1 MTFDQYIQ
9 NPMGVKNAVIS
20 NREMY
25 RTMYTEKLNKILV
38 RESGKVVYYLYKSNK
53 KYYAYLK
60 IPSEVVPNF
69 YYDVIIEFS
78 EPKDGIKITDRTL
91 RNYEARFYSNDPSFV
106 FTFAHAFIKNGMFLD
121 SFKDKMSKEAVKQ
134 NADEKNPTNQV
145 GYVKSLYF
153 AYLIMNQRGLF
164 NKILYVERY
173 VERNLKSMVMDASE
187 KITRRQQEGENLR
200 KKNKKDKNE
209 INRRR
214 SRENIKSD
222 ETPIAHRVSNIVH
235 TRKVGTIKKTNTVG
249 TVKKTRTS
257 KRK

>member
-134 NADEKNPTNQV
+134 NADEKNPTNQI

-222 ETPIAHRVSNIVH
+222 ETPIAHRVSNIAH
-235 TRKVGTIKKTNTVG
+235 TRKVGTIKKINTVG

>member
-78 EPKDGIKITDRTL
+78 EPKDGVKITDRTL

-134 NADEKNPTNQV
+134 NADEKNPTNQI

-222 ETPIAHRVSNIVH
+222 ETPIAHRVSNIAH

>member
-91 RNYEARFYSNDPSFV
+91 RNHEARFYSNDPSFV

-134 NADEKNPTNQV
+134 NADEKNPTNQI

-187 KITRRQQEGENLR
+187 KIARRQQEGENLR

-214 SRENIKSD
+214 SRENIKYD
-222 ETPIAHRVSNIVH
+222 ETPIAHRVSNIAH
-235 TRKVGTIKKTNTVG
+235 TRKVGAIKKTNTVG

>member
-1 MTFDQYIQ
+1 MDMTFDQYIQ

-25 RTMYTEKLNKILV
+25 RTMYTDKLNKILV

-53 KYYAYLK
+53 KYYAYIK
-60 IPSEVVPNF
+60 VPSEVVPKF

-78 EPKDGIKITDRTL
+78 EPKDGVKITDRTL
-91 RNYEARFYSNDPSFV
+91 RNYNVRFYSNDPSFV
-106 FTFAHAFIKNGMFLD
+106 FTFAHAFIKNGIFLD
-121 SFKDKMSKEAVKQ
+121 TYKDKMSQQAVKQ

-173 VERNLKSMVMDASE
+173 VERNLKSMVMNADE
-187 KITRRQQEGENLR
+187 KISRRQEEGENLR
-200 KKNKKDKNE
+200 KKNRKVKSDVE
-209 INRRR
+209 NRRK
-214 SRENIKSD
+214 RENLKGD
-222 ETPIAHRVSNIVH
+222 ETPIAHRVSNITH
-235 TRKVGTIKKTNTVG
+235 TRKVGQIKKTNNI
-249 TVKKTRTS
+249 KTTKRS
-257 KRK
+257 KGRR

>member
-106 FTFAHAFIKNGMFLD
+106 FTFTHAFIKNGMFLD

-134 NADEKNPTNQV
+134 NADEKNPTNQI

-222 ETPIAHRVSNIVH
+222 ETPIAHRVSSIAH

>member
-1 MTFDQYIQ
+1 MDMTFDQYIQ

-25 RTMYTEKLNKILV
+25 RTMYTDKLNKILV

-53 KYYAYLK
+53 KYYAYIK
-60 IPSEVVPNF
+60 VPSEVVPKF

-78 EPKDGIKITDRTL
+78 EPKDGIKVTDRTL
-91 RNYEARFYSNDPSFV
+91 RNYNVRFYSNDPSFV
-106 FTFAHAFIKNGMFLD
+106 FTFTHAFIKNGIFLD
-121 SFKDKMSKEAVKQ
+121 NYKDKMSQQAVKQ

-173 VERNLKSMVMDASE
+173 VERNLKSMVMNADE
-187 KITRRQQEGENLR
+187 KISRRQEEGENLR
-200 KKNKKDKNE
+200 KKNRRSKSDVD
-209 INRRR
+209 NRRR
-214 SRENIKSD
+214 RENLKGD
-222 ETPIAHRVSNIVH
+222 ETPIVHRVSNVVH
-235 TRKVGTIKKTNTVG
+235 TRQVGQIKKSSNI
-249 TVKKTRTS
+249 KTTKRS
-257 KRK
+257 KVRR